1 MQAAWKASRHP
12 AADDA
17 VEVVWM
23 NRAEVHG
30 MPHLDRYV
38 FDRQKISS

>member
-1 MQAAWKASRHP
+1 
-12 AADDA
+12 
-17 VEVVWM
+17 M

-30 MPHLDRYV
+30 MPHLDRDV